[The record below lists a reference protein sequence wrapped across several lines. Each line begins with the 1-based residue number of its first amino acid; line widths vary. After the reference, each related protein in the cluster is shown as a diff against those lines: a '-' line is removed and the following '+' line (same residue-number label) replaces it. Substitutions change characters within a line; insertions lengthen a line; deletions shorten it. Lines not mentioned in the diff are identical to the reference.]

1 MLYTSK
7 VLAAL
12 AEKRDY
18 FQGFGADFG
27 KQVSGYRE
35 ALRQLGQRYP
45 SAAAISAKL
54 AARADA
60 LPAGALPTQEYD
72 RWRALVGDPAGG
84 LIPVLTFHEQFE
96 HHQQSRV
103 WAERIRGITT
113 LAVDGSQLPPW
124 RDASLPVGLIQV
136 GLFENPHDPPRP
148 YVKDVLVEVLS
159 PGDLAEGETLGQ
171 RAVMQA
177 ALPGGTNGSGGEA
190 GRSDQSSL
198 TGPGGQGQQR
208 SLHESF
214 AYSEQMVNL
223 RRFELETQTLVN
235 WMRRYQERPAGERGP
250 FPVVFYDGSL
260 VVSFALTMPPAYR
273 ERYVSSALSLLE
285 TSQSCRVPLIGYIDT
300 SYARDVTTLLA
311 RLFEQLPETKH
322 LHDALLWQGVL
333 DWGDR
338 TPAFISA
345 RGDVL
350 GGYGRFHEQVAFVYM
365 QTTSQRPPARLEFPR
380 WLLEADLL
388 DAVLDVV
395 RAEVIIGNGYPYAI
409 EAADAVAVISLR
421 DREEFYRL
429 FQDFA
434 ARNDL
439 GLSFSSKILSKSRR
453 RV

>member
-1 MLYTSK
+1 MLYTSR

-12 AEKRDY
+12 AEKRDQ

-27 KQVSGYRE
+27 KQISSYRE

-45 SAAAISAKL
+45 GAADISARL
-54 AARADA
+54 AARTDTA
-60 LPAGALPTQEYD
+60 PAGALPTQEYD
-72 RWRALVGDPAGG
+72 RWRALLADSTAGQIPA
-84 LIPVLTFHEQFE
+84 LPFAERFE
-96 HHQQSRV
+96 HHQQSRA

-113 LAVDGSQLPPW
+113 VAVDGSQLPPW

-136 GLFENPHDPPRP
+136 GLFENPHESARP
-148 YVKDVLVEVLS
+148 YIKDVVVEILS
-159 PGDLAEGETLGQ
+159 PADLTEGEDVHRSTAFFGQMAPGHNGTEGDTVESVLGRQ
-171 RAVMQA
+171 RA
-177 ALPGGTNGSGGEA
+177 P
-190 GRSDQSSL
+190 
-198 TGPGGQGQQR
+198 
-208 SLHESF
+208 HESF
-214 AYSEQMVNL
+214 AYSDQMVHL

-235 WMRRYQERPAGERGP
+235 WMQRYQDRPAEARGP

-273 ERYVSSALSLLE
+273 ERYVSATLALLE
-285 TSQSCRVPLIGYIDT
+285 ASQNYRVPLIGYIDT
-300 SYARDVTTLLA
+300 SYARDVTTLLG

-322 LHDALLWQGVL
+322 LHDALLWQGAL
-333 DWGDR
+333 EWGAR

-365 QTTSQRPPARLEFPR
+365 QTVSHRPPARLEFPR
-380 WLLEADLL
+380 WMLEDGLL

-429 FQDFA
+429 FQEFA

>member
-12 AEKRDY
+12 AEKRDH
-18 FQGFGADFG
+18 FQGFDADFG
-27 KQVSGYRE
+27 KQVSGYRD
-35 ALRQLGQRYP
+35 ALRQLGQRCP
-45 SAAAISAKL
+45 NAAAIHTKL
-54 AARADA
+54 AARTDA
-60 LPAGALPTQEYD
+60 SPAGALPTQEYD

-84 LIPVLTFHEQFE
+84 LIPALTFREQFE
-96 HHQQSRV
+96 HHQQSRA
-103 WAERIRGITT
+103 WAECIRGITT

-124 RDASLPVGLIQV
+124 HDASLPVGLIQV
-136 GLFENPHDPPRP
+136 GLFENPHDQARP

-159 PGDLAEGETLGQ
+159 PADLSEGAGSNGTGTSAGQ
-171 RAVMQA
+171 
-177 ALPGGTNGSGGEA
+177 
-190 GRSDQSSL
+190 
-198 TGPGGQGQQR
+198 GGQAQKR
-208 SLHESF
+208 AANESF

-235 WMRRYQERPAGERGP
+235 WMQRHQQPAKSSGP

-260 VVSFALTMPPAYR
+260 VVSFALTMAPAFR
-273 ERYVSSALSLLE
+273 ERYVSAVLSLLDASE
-285 TSQSCRVPLIGYIDT
+285 SCRVPLIGYIDT
-300 SYARDVTTLLA
+300 SYARDVTTLLR

-322 LHDALLWQGVL
+322 LHDALLWQGSL
-333 DWGDR
+333 EWGDR
-338 TPAFISA
+338 TPAFVSA

-365 QTTSQRPPARLEFPR
+365 QTVSHRPPARLEFPR
-380 WLLEADLL
+380 WLLEEGIL

-409 EAADAVAVISLR
+409 ETADAVAVISMR

-439 GLSFSSKILSKSRR
+439 GLSFSSKALSKSRR

>member
-1 MLYTSK
+1 MLYASK

-12 AEKRDY
+12 AEKRDH
-18 FQGFGADFG
+18 FRGFGAEFG
-27 KQVSGYRE
+27 KQISGYRE

-45 SAAAISAKL
+45 TAADISAKL

-60 LPAGALPTQEYD
+60 TAPVGALPTQEYD
-72 RWRALVGDPAGG
+72 RWRALVGNPAGG
-84 LIPVLTFHEQFE
+84 LIPALTFREQFE
-96 HHQQSRV
+96 HHQQARA
-103 WAERIRGITT
+103 WAERLRGITT

-136 GLFENPHDPPRP
+136 GLFENPHDSAQR
-148 YVKDVLVEVLS
+148 YVKDVLVEILS
-159 PGDLAEGETLGQ
+159 PADLAEGEDMSHAAASGQ
-171 RAVMQA
+171 
-177 ALPGGTNGSGGEA
+177 NGA
-190 GRSDQSSL
+190 GA
-198 TGPGGQGQQR
+198 GQGGLAQKR
-208 SLHESF
+208 TPHESF
-214 AYSEQMVNL
+214 AYSEQMVHL

-235 WMRRYQERPAGERGP
+235 WMRRYAERPAETRAA
-250 FPVVFYDGSL
+250 FPLVFYDGSL
-260 VVSFALTMPPAYR
+260 VVSFALTMPPIYR
-273 ERYVSSALSLLE
+273 ERYISAALSLLDA
-285 TSQSCRVPLIGYIDT
+285 SQSCRVPLIGYIDT
-300 SYARDVTTLLA
+300 SFARDVTTLLG

-333 DWGDR
+333 EWGDR

-350 GGYGRFHEQVAFVYM
+350 GSYGRFHEQVAFVYM
-365 QTTSQRPPARLEFPR
+365 QTVSHRPPARLEFPR
-380 WLLEADLL
+380 WMLDEGIL

-395 RAEVIIGNGYPYAI
+395 RAEVIAGNGYPYAI

-439 GLSFSSKILSKSRR
+439 GLSFSSKALSKSRR